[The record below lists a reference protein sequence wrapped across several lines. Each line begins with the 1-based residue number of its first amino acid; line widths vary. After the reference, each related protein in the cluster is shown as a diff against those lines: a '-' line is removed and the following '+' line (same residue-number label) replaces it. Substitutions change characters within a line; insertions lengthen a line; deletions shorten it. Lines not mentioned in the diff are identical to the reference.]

1 MRKIFEQ
8 KWFQTLLQIVSILL
22 LLEWIV
28 FPALTADNTVLNIGG
43 IIICLFLVGAIGFQ
57 ILEELNKKK

>member
-1 MRKIFEQ
+1 
-8 KWFQTLLQIVSILL
+8 VSILL

-28 FPALTADNTVLNIGG
+28 FPALTADNTVLNIGW